1 MLFSHEMEIFSLY
14 LFSNEI
20 CTMNFQT
27 CKHSFLLFLW
37 GLFLIV
43 GSLSA
48 QKIEVRPIPLLDKL
62 PVRAIHRI
70 FQDSDGYMWYGTF
83 NGLCRYDGY
92 DINVFRSDIFTPNLL
107 RDNYI
112 TYIVED
118 HKKKIWFG
126 TMKGLYIL
134 DKATYRITP
143 VEVDDISEKN
153 IFTINVTSDGTVWV
167 SVAGWLYRFN
177 ADGTLLKKYEMTFN
191 QVAQCVYIVYED
203 RKGNLLISVTDCGMY
218 RLNKETD
225 AFEPYFHH
233 KEYRFIERIIWDEIH
248 HCYWLGTWE
257 KGIVCFDPEADD
269 AGRWYVSQPLP
280 VDIAHQATGDV
291 FHMVQD
297 DVFHYLWVTTDKDLF
312 VFRITEQRRLEQVD
326 TSPFLPVG
334 NKMLYEIYKSREGQL
349 WVSAFDMESFMVD
362 IRDNG
367 VDKYPL
373 APLRN
378 RIKANPVVTSLCKDS
393 KGMFWFTQERYGV
406 CIYDAATDRLRHYT
420 DCPKAGML
428 PLGNVTN
435 LTASKMEGSVWGVLY
450 PFSSSIVRLHQDNM
464 EISQEIRINLNE
476 VVRQPGHVVSML
488 EDKKQDLWI
497 GTNRGLFVYRTGT
510 GNLEMI
516 DSELGSVN
524 GIVQAN
530 DGKIWFAVADK
541 GLGFM
546 KNDGQYELFPSAKDF
561 MCMDVSSDGKLWLGT
576 GLGEVLQFDTQ
587 LKTLSDHSMSC
598 GMKGDF
604 INQIVVDTYNHI
616 WIVTNQML
624 KEYNPNNGAY
634 RSYATNDLQL
644 SLSRFMEKSV
654 YYDRKAGEIFFGGVS
669 GFISIAP
676 SQALESIPEQIATH
690 ITDMRVKGK
699 SIRKEISPGNSIRLS
714 PDSQDLEISFSTLS
728 YCGLEQIRYTYRLVG
743 VDKDWIYLNPGENK
757 AFYNKLSKGTYTF
770 QVKATDKNGL
780 WSNQITELEIYRL
793 PAFYE
798 TWWAYLIYI
807 CISLGLIAL
816 FFYLYIRQM
825 KRENNKK
832 LVDEMTQLKLRY
844 FTNVSHELLSPL
856 AVLSCLAGSIRS
868 SDKEDKKYVD
878 MMLANIKRL
887 KALLQQILDLRRIDN
902 KKMELSVSYGDVLA
916 FLKELCKDSFS
927 IMMSEKQINFSL
939 VAEEDSV
946 KGFFD
951 RDKLDKIVSN
961 LLSNAY
967 KYTPSGK
974 SVFLS
979 VGTKYAGGHEYL
991 VLKVGDEGIGI
1002 SSKEQDKIFVRFYN
1016 NKNSKPGLS
1025 NGIGLSLTKELVEL
1039 HHGHIALKSALGKG
1053 STFTIEIPLDKECYL
1068 SDEYCKMSEPVLSET
1083 SELEP
1088 SGEENLR
1095 ETLLL
1100 VEDNRE
1106 LLYLMKDIFAEDYR
1120 VLMAENGREAWES
1133 IRKNGV
1139 NIVVS
1144 DIMIPEMD
1152 GIELCRH
1159 IKNDTAT
1166 SHIIVVLLT
1175 AQISMENEI
1184 TSYELGADDYV
1195 SKPFEPDVLKV
1206 RLKNLL
1212 NKRKQIQANSKNN
1225 PSIGMISKIDFT
1237 SLDEQLIEKAIKV
1250 VERNLSEP
1258 EFDVVAL
1265 ASELGMS
1272 RSTLARKIKGITG
1285 KTPLDFI
1292 KDIKMKHACQMLK
1305 NKRMS
1310 IAEVVVALGYND
1322 HKYFAASFREVY
1334 GMTPSEYQ
1342 KKAEEIEII

>member
-1 MLFSHEMEIFSLY
+1 
-14 LFSNEI
+14 
-20 CTMNFQT
+20 
-27 CKHSFLLFLW
+27 
-37 GLFLIV
+37 
-43 GSLSA
+43 
-48 QKIEVRPIPLLDKL
+48 
-62 PVRAIHRI
+62 
-70 FQDSDGYMWYGTF
+70 
-83 NGLCRYDGY
+83 
-92 DINVFRSDIFTPNLL
+92 
-107 RDNYI
+107 
-112 TYIVED
+112 
-118 HKKKIWFG
+118 
-126 TMKGLYIL
+126 
-134 DKATYRITP
+134 
-143 VEVDDISEKN
+143 
-153 IFTINVTSDGTVWV
+153 
-167 SVAGWLYRFN
+167 
-177 ADGTLLKKYEMTFN
+177 
-191 QVAQCVYIVYED
+191 
-203 RKGNLLISVTDCGMY
+203 MY

-225 AFEPYFHH
+225 TFEPYFHH

-269 AGRWYVSQPLP
+269 AERRYISQPLP

-312 VFRITEQRRLEQVD
+312 VFRITEQRKLEQVD
-326 TSPFLPVG
+326 TSLFLPAG
-334 NKMLYEIYKSREGQL
+334 NKMLYEIYKNREGQL
-349 WVSAFDMESFMVD
+349 WVSAFDMESFMVE

-373 APLRN
+373 APLRD

-406 CIYDAATDRLRHYT
+406 CIYDAVTDKLRHYT
-420 DCPKAGML
+420 DCPKTEML

-450 PFSSSIVRLHQDNM
+450 LFSSSIVRLYQDNM
-464 EISQEIRINLNE
+464 KISQEIRINLNE

-510 GNLEMI
+510 RKLEVI

-524 GIVQAN
+524 GIVQTN
-530 DGKIWFAVADK
+530 DGKIWFAVAGK

-546 KNDGQYELFPSAKDF
+546 KNDGQYELFPFAKDF

-587 LKTLSDHSMSC
+587 LKTLSDHSMIC

-604 INQIVVDTYNHI
+604 INQIVVDVYNHI
-616 WIVTNQML
+616 WIVTNQIL

-634 RSYATNDLQL
+634 RSYATNDPQL
-644 SLSRFMEKSV
+644 SLNRFMEKSV
-654 YYDRKAGEIFFGGVS
+654 YYDRKDGEIFFGGVS

-676 SQALESIPEQIATH
+676 SQALESIPEQIVTH
-690 ITDMRVKGK
+690 ITNMRVKGK
-699 SIRKEISPGNSIRLS
+699 SILKEISPGNSVRLS

-728 YCGLEQIRYTYRLVG
+728 YCGLEQIRYAYRLVG
-743 VDKDWIYLNPGENK
+743 VDKNWVYLNPGENK
-757 AFYNKLSKGTYTF
+757 AFYNKLSKGAYTF

-793 PAFYE
+793 PAIYE
-798 TWWAYLIYI
+798 TWWAYLIYV

-816 FFYLYIRQM
+816 FVYLYIWRM

-832 LVDEMTQLKLRY
+832 LADEMTQLKLRY

-856 AVLSCLAGSIRS
+856 AVLSCLADSIRS
-868 SDKEDKKYVD
+868 SDKEDRKHVS
-878 MMLANIKRL
+878 MMLMNIKRL
-887 KALLQQILDLRRIDN
+887 KNLLQQILDLRRIDN
-902 KKMELSVSYGDVLA
+902 KKMGLSVSYGDVLA

-927 IMMSEKQINFSL
+927 IIMSEKQINFSL

-974 SVFLS
+974 SVFFS
-979 VGTKYAGGHEYL
+979 VGTKYTGSHKYL
-991 VLKVGDEGIGI
+991 VLKVRDEGIGI

-1016 NKNSKPGLS
+1016 NKNSKSGVS

-1053 STFTIEIPLDKECYL
+1053 STFTVEIPLDKECYL
-1068 SDEYCKMSEPVLSET
+1068 SNEYQEISEPVLPEIGESDPSEEGT
-1083 SELEP
+1083 
-1088 SGEENLR
+1088 LR

-1106 LLYLMKDIFAEDYR
+1106 LLYLMKDIFAEDYW
-1120 VLMAENGREAWES
+1120 VLVAENGREAWES

-1139 NIVVS
+1139 DIVVS
-1144 DIMIPEMD
+1144 DIMMPEMD
-1152 GIELCRH
+1152 GMELCRH
-1159 IKNDTAT
+1159 IKNDIAT

-1184 TSYELGADDYV
+1184 ASYELGADDYV
-1195 SKPFEPDVLKV
+1195 SKPFEPNVLKV
-1206 RLKNLL
+1206 HLKNLL
-1212 NKRKQIQANSKNN
+1212 KKRKQIQANFKSN

-1250 VERNLSEP
+1250 VERNLSDP
-1258 EFDVVAL
+1258 EFNVVAL

-1285 KTPLDFI
+1285 RTPLDFI

-1310 IAEVVVALGYND
+1310 IAEMVIALGYND
-1322 HKYFAASFREVY
+1322 HKYFATSFREVY

-1342 KKAEEIEII
+1342 KKVEEIELI

>member
-1 MLFSHEMEIFSLY
+1 M
-14 LFSNEI
+14 
-20 CTMNFQT
+20 
-27 CKHSFLLFLW
+27 
-37 GLFLIV
+37 
-43 GSLSA
+43 
-48 QKIEVRPIPLLDKL
+48 
-62 PVRAIHRI
+62 
-70 FQDSDGYMWYGTF
+70 
-83 NGLCRYDGY
+83 
-92 DINVFRSDIFTPNLL
+92 
-107 RDNYI
+107 
-112 TYIVED
+112 
-118 HKKKIWFG
+118 
-126 TMKGLYIL
+126 
-134 DKATYRITP
+134 
-143 VEVDDISEKN
+143 
-153 IFTINVTSDGTVWV
+153 
-167 SVAGWLYRFN
+167 
-177 ADGTLLKKYEMTFN
+177 
-191 QVAQCVYIVYED
+191 
-203 RKGNLLISVTDCGMY
+203 
-218 RLNKETD
+218 
-225 AFEPYFHH
+225 
-233 KEYRFIERIIWDEIH
+233 
-248 HCYWLGTWE
+248 
-257 KGIVCFDPEADD
+257 
-269 AGRWYVSQPLP
+269 
-280 VDIAHQATGDV
+280 
-291 FHMVQD
+291 
-297 DVFHYLWVTTDKDLF
+297 
-312 VFRITEQRRLEQVD
+312 
-326 TSPFLPVG
+326 
-334 NKMLYEIYKSREGQL
+334 
-349 WVSAFDMESFMVD
+349 
-362 IRDNG
+362 
-367 VDKYPL
+367 
-373 APLRN
+373 
-378 RIKANPVVTSLCKDS
+378 
-393 KGMFWFTQERYGV
+393 
-406 CIYDAATDRLRHYT
+406 
-420 DCPKAGML
+420 
-428 PLGNVTN
+428 
-435 LTASKMEGSVWGVLY
+435 
-450 PFSSSIVRLHQDNM
+450 
-464 EISQEIRINLNE
+464 
-476 VVRQPGHVVSML
+476 
-488 EDKKQDLWI
+488 
-497 GTNRGLFVYRTGT
+497 
-510 GNLEMI
+510 
-516 DSELGSVN
+516 
-524 GIVQAN
+524 
-530 DGKIWFAVADK
+530 
-541 GLGFM
+541 
-546 KNDGQYELFPSAKDF
+546 
-561 MCMDVSSDGKLWLGT
+561 
-576 GLGEVLQFDTQ
+576 
-587 LKTLSDHSMSC
+587 
-598 GMKGDF
+598 
-604 INQIVVDTYNHI
+604 
-616 WIVTNQML
+616 
-624 KEYNPNNGAY
+624 
-634 RSYATNDLQL
+634 
-644 SLSRFMEKSV
+644 
-654 YYDRKAGEIFFGGVS
+654 
-669 GFISIAP
+669 
-676 SQALESIPEQIATH
+676 
-690 ITDMRVKGK
+690 
-699 SIRKEISPGNSIRLS
+699 
-714 PDSQDLEISFSTLS
+714 
-728 YCGLEQIRYTYRLVG
+728 
-743 VDKDWIYLNPGENK
+743 
-757 AFYNKLSKGTYTF
+757 
-770 QVKATDKNGL
+770 
-780 WSNQITELEIYRL
+780 
-793 PAFYE
+793 
-798 TWWAYLIYI
+798 
-807 CISLGLIAL
+807 
-816 FFYLYIRQM
+816 
-825 KRENNKK
+825 
-832 LVDEMTQLKLRY
+832 
-844 FTNVSHELLSPL
+844 LSPL

>member
-1 MLFSHEMEIFSLY
+1 M
-14 LFSNEI
+14 
-20 CTMNFQT
+20 
-27 CKHSFLLFLW
+27 
-37 GLFLIV
+37 
-43 GSLSA
+43 
-48 QKIEVRPIPLLDKL
+48 
-62 PVRAIHRI
+62 
-70 FQDSDGYMWYGTF
+70 
-83 NGLCRYDGY
+83 
-92 DINVFRSDIFTPNLL
+92 
-107 RDNYI
+107 
-112 TYIVED
+112 
-118 HKKKIWFG
+118 
-126 TMKGLYIL
+126 
-134 DKATYRITP
+134 
-143 VEVDDISEKN
+143 
-153 IFTINVTSDGTVWV
+153 
-167 SVAGWLYRFN
+167 
-177 ADGTLLKKYEMTFN
+177 
-191 QVAQCVYIVYED
+191 
-203 RKGNLLISVTDCGMY
+203 
-218 RLNKETD
+218 
-225 AFEPYFHH
+225 
-233 KEYRFIERIIWDEIH
+233 
-248 HCYWLGTWE
+248 
-257 KGIVCFDPEADD
+257 
-269 AGRWYVSQPLP
+269 
-280 VDIAHQATGDV
+280 
-291 FHMVQD
+291 
-297 DVFHYLWVTTDKDLF
+297 
-312 VFRITEQRRLEQVD
+312 
-326 TSPFLPVG
+326 
-334 NKMLYEIYKSREGQL
+334 
-349 WVSAFDMESFMVD
+349 
-362 IRDNG
+362 
-367 VDKYPL
+367 
-373 APLRN
+373 
-378 RIKANPVVTSLCKDS
+378 
-393 KGMFWFTQERYGV
+393 
-406 CIYDAATDRLRHYT
+406 
-420 DCPKAGML
+420 
-428 PLGNVTN
+428 
-435 LTASKMEGSVWGVLY
+435 
-450 PFSSSIVRLHQDNM
+450 
-464 EISQEIRINLNE
+464 
-476 VVRQPGHVVSML
+476 
-488 EDKKQDLWI
+488 
-497 GTNRGLFVYRTGT
+497 
-510 GNLEMI
+510 
-516 DSELGSVN
+516 
-524 GIVQAN
+524 
-530 DGKIWFAVADK
+530 
-541 GLGFM
+541 
-546 KNDGQYELFPSAKDF
+546 
-561 MCMDVSSDGKLWLGT
+561 
-576 GLGEVLQFDTQ
+576 GEVLQFDTQ

>member
-1 MLFSHEMEIFSLY
+1 
-14 LFSNEI
+14 
-20 CTMNFQT
+20 
-27 CKHSFLLFLW
+27 
-37 GLFLIV
+37 
-43 GSLSA
+43 
-48 QKIEVRPIPLLDKL
+48 
-62 PVRAIHRI
+62 
-70 FQDSDGYMWYGTF
+70 
-83 NGLCRYDGY
+83 
-92 DINVFRSDIFTPNLL
+92 
-107 RDNYI
+107 
-112 TYIVED
+112 
-118 HKKKIWFG
+118 
-126 TMKGLYIL
+126 
-134 DKATYRITP
+134 
-143 VEVDDISEKN
+143 
-153 IFTINVTSDGTVWV
+153 
-167 SVAGWLYRFN
+167 
-177 ADGTLLKKYEMTFN
+177 MTFN
-191 QVAQCVYIVYED
+191 QVAQYVYIVYED
-203 RKGNLLISVTDCGMY
+203 RKGNLIISVTDCGMY

-225 AFEPYFHH
+225 TFEPYFHH

-269 AGRWYVSQPLP
+269 AERRYISQPLP

-312 VFRITEQRRLEQVD
+312 VFRITEQRKLEQVD
-326 TSPFLPVG
+326 TSLFLPAG
-334 NKMLYEIYKSREGQL
+334 NKMLYEIYKNREGQL
-349 WVSAFDMESFMVD
+349 WVSAFDMESFMVE

-373 APLRN
+373 APLRD

-406 CIYDAATDRLRHYT
+406 CIYDAVTDKLRHYT
-420 DCPKAGML
+420 DCPKTEML

-450 PFSSSIVRLHQDNM
+450 LFSSSIVRLYQDNM
-464 EISQEIRINLNE
+464 KISQEIRINLNE

-510 GNLEMI
+510 RKLEVI

-524 GIVQAN
+524 GIVQTN
-530 DGKIWFAVADK
+530 DGKIWFAVAGK

-546 KNDGQYELFPSAKDF
+546 KNDGQYELFPFAKDF

-587 LKTLSDHSMSC
+587 LKTLSDHSMIC

-604 INQIVVDTYNHI
+604 INQIVVDVYNHI
-616 WIVTNQML
+616 WIVTNQIL

-634 RSYATNDLQL
+634 RSYATNDPQL
-644 SLSRFMEKSV
+644 SLNRFMEKSV
-654 YYDRKAGEIFFGGVS
+654 YYDRKDGEIFFGGVS

-676 SQALESIPEQIATH
+676 SQALESIPEQIVTH
-690 ITDMRVKGK
+690 ITNMRVKGK
-699 SIRKEISPGNSIRLS
+699 SILKEISPGNSVRLS

-728 YCGLEQIRYTYRLVG
+728 YCGLEQIRYAYRLVG
-743 VDKDWIYLNPGENK
+743 VDKNWVYLNPGENK
-757 AFYNKLSKGTYTF
+757 AFYNKLSKGAYTF

-793 PAFYE
+793 PAIYE
-798 TWWAYLIYI
+798 TWWAYLIYV

-816 FFYLYIRQM
+816 FVYLYIWRM

-832 LVDEMTQLKLRY
+832 LADEMTQLKLRY

-856 AVLSCLAGSIRS
+856 AVLSCLADSIRS
-868 SDKEDKKYVD
+868 SDKEDRKHVS
-878 MMLANIKRL
+878 MMLMNIKRL
-887 KALLQQILDLRRIDN
+887 KNLLQQILDLRRIDN
-902 KKMELSVSYGDVLA
+902 KKMGLSVSYGDVLA

-927 IMMSEKQINFSL
+927 IIMSEKQINFSL

-974 SVFLS
+974 SVFFS
-979 VGTKYAGGHEYL
+979 VGTKYTGSHKYL
-991 VLKVGDEGIGI
+991 VLKVRDEGIGI

-1016 NKNSKPGLS
+1016 NKNSKSGVS

-1053 STFTIEIPLDKECYL
+1053 STFTVEIPLDKECYL
-1068 SDEYCKMSEPVLSET
+1068 SNEYQEISEPVLPEIGESDPSEEGT
-1083 SELEP
+1083 
-1088 SGEENLR
+1088 LR

-1106 LLYLMKDIFAEDYR
+1106 LLYLMKDIFAEDYW
-1120 VLMAENGREAWES
+1120 VLVAENGREAWES

-1139 NIVVS
+1139 DIVVS
-1144 DIMIPEMD
+1144 DIMMPEMD
-1152 GIELCRH
+1152 GMELCRH
-1159 IKNDTAT
+1159 IKNDIAT

-1184 TSYELGADDYV
+1184 ASYELGADDYV
-1195 SKPFEPDVLKV
+1195 SKPFEPNVLKV
-1206 RLKNLL
+1206 HLKNLL
-1212 NKRKQIQANSKNN
+1212 KKRKQIQANFKSN

-1250 VERNLSEP
+1250 VERNLSDP
-1258 EFDVVAL
+1258 EFNVVAL

-1285 KTPLDFI
+1285 RTPLDFI

-1310 IAEVVVALGYND
+1310 IAEMVIALGYND
-1322 HKYFAASFREVY
+1322 HKYFATSFREVY

-1342 KKAEEIEII
+1342 KKVEEIELI

>member
-1 MLFSHEMEIFSLY
+1 
-14 LFSNEI
+14 
-20 CTMNFQT
+20 
-27 CKHSFLLFLW
+27 
-37 GLFLIV
+37 
-43 GSLSA
+43 
-48 QKIEVRPIPLLDKL
+48 
-62 PVRAIHRI
+62 
-70 FQDSDGYMWYGTF
+70 
-83 NGLCRYDGY
+83 
-92 DINVFRSDIFTPNLL
+92 
-107 RDNYI
+107 
-112 TYIVED
+112 
-118 HKKKIWFG
+118 
-126 TMKGLYIL
+126 
-134 DKATYRITP
+134 
-143 VEVDDISEKN
+143 
-153 IFTINVTSDGTVWV
+153 
-167 SVAGWLYRFN
+167 
-177 ADGTLLKKYEMTFN
+177 
-191 QVAQCVYIVYED
+191 
-203 RKGNLLISVTDCGMY
+203 
-218 RLNKETD
+218 
-225 AFEPYFHH
+225 
-233 KEYRFIERIIWDEIH
+233 
-248 HCYWLGTWE
+248 
-257 KGIVCFDPEADD
+257 
-269 AGRWYVSQPLP
+269 
-280 VDIAHQATGDV
+280 
-291 FHMVQD
+291 
-297 DVFHYLWVTTDKDLF
+297 
-312 VFRITEQRRLEQVD
+312 
-326 TSPFLPVG
+326 
-334 NKMLYEIYKSREGQL
+334 
-349 WVSAFDMESFMVD
+349 
-362 IRDNG
+362 
-367 VDKYPL
+367 
-373 APLRN
+373 
-378 RIKANPVVTSLCKDS
+378 
-393 KGMFWFTQERYGV
+393 
-406 CIYDAATDRLRHYT
+406 
-420 DCPKAGML
+420 
-428 PLGNVTN
+428 
-435 LTASKMEGSVWGVLY
+435 
-450 PFSSSIVRLHQDNM
+450 
-464 EISQEIRINLNE
+464 
-476 VVRQPGHVVSML
+476 
-488 EDKKQDLWI
+488 
-497 GTNRGLFVYRTGT
+497 
-510 GNLEMI
+510 
-516 DSELGSVN
+516 
-524 GIVQAN
+524 
-530 DGKIWFAVADK
+530 
-541 GLGFM
+541 
-546 KNDGQYELFPSAKDF
+546 
-561 MCMDVSSDGKLWLGT
+561 
-576 GLGEVLQFDTQ
+576 
-587 LKTLSDHSMSC
+587 
-598 GMKGDF
+598 
-604 INQIVVDTYNHI
+604 
-616 WIVTNQML
+616 
-624 KEYNPNNGAY
+624 
-634 RSYATNDLQL
+634 
-644 SLSRFMEKSV
+644 
-654 YYDRKAGEIFFGGVS
+654 
-669 GFISIAP
+669 
-676 SQALESIPEQIATH
+676 
-690 ITDMRVKGK
+690 MRVKGK

-743 VDKDWIYLNPGENK
+743 VDKDWIYLNPSENK

>member
-1 MLFSHEMEIFSLY
+1 
-14 LFSNEI
+14 
-20 CTMNFQT
+20 
-27 CKHSFLLFLW
+27 
-37 GLFLIV
+37 
-43 GSLSA
+43 
-48 QKIEVRPIPLLDKL
+48 
-62 PVRAIHRI
+62 
-70 FQDSDGYMWYGTF
+70 
-83 NGLCRYDGY
+83 
-92 DINVFRSDIFTPNLL
+92 
-107 RDNYI
+107 
-112 TYIVED
+112 
-118 HKKKIWFG
+118 
-126 TMKGLYIL
+126 
-134 DKATYRITP
+134 
-143 VEVDDISEKN
+143 
-153 IFTINVTSDGTVWV
+153 
-167 SVAGWLYRFN
+167 
-177 ADGTLLKKYEMTFN
+177 
-191 QVAQCVYIVYED
+191 
-203 RKGNLLISVTDCGMY
+203 
-218 RLNKETD
+218 
-225 AFEPYFHH
+225 
-233 KEYRFIERIIWDEIH
+233 
-248 HCYWLGTWE
+248 
-257 KGIVCFDPEADD
+257 
-269 AGRWYVSQPLP
+269 
-280 VDIAHQATGDV
+280 
-291 FHMVQD
+291 
-297 DVFHYLWVTTDKDLF
+297 
-312 VFRITEQRRLEQVD
+312 
-326 TSPFLPVG
+326 
-334 NKMLYEIYKSREGQL
+334 
-349 WVSAFDMESFMVD
+349 
-362 IRDNG
+362 
-367 VDKYPL
+367 
-373 APLRN
+373 
-378 RIKANPVVTSLCKDS
+378 
-393 KGMFWFTQERYGV
+393 
-406 CIYDAATDRLRHYT
+406 
-420 DCPKAGML
+420 
-428 PLGNVTN
+428 
-435 LTASKMEGSVWGVLY
+435 
-450 PFSSSIVRLHQDNM
+450 
-464 EISQEIRINLNE
+464 
-476 VVRQPGHVVSML
+476 
-488 EDKKQDLWI
+488 
-497 GTNRGLFVYRTGT
+497 
-510 GNLEMI
+510 
-516 DSELGSVN
+516 
-524 GIVQAN
+524 
-530 DGKIWFAVADK
+530 
-541 GLGFM
+541 M

>member
-1 MLFSHEMEIFSLY
+1 M
-14 LFSNEI
+14 
-20 CTMNFQT
+20 
-27 CKHSFLLFLW
+27 
-37 GLFLIV
+37 
-43 GSLSA
+43 
-48 QKIEVRPIPLLDKL
+48 
-62 PVRAIHRI
+62 
-70 FQDSDGYMWYGTF
+70 
-83 NGLCRYDGY
+83 
-92 DINVFRSDIFTPNLL
+92 
-107 RDNYI
+107 
-112 TYIVED
+112 
-118 HKKKIWFG
+118 
-126 TMKGLYIL
+126 
-134 DKATYRITP
+134 
-143 VEVDDISEKN
+143 EVDDISEKN

-177 ADGTLLKKYEMTFN
+177 ADGTLLKRYEMTFN
-191 QVAQCVYIVYED
+191 QVAQYVYIVYED
-203 RKGNLLISVTDCGMY
+203 RKGNLIISVTDCGMY

-225 AFEPYFHH
+225 TFEPYFHH

-269 AGRWYVSQPLP
+269 AERRYISQPLP

-312 VFRITEQRRLEQVD
+312 VFRITEQRKLEQVD
-326 TSPFLPVG
+326 TSLFLPAG
-334 NKMLYEIYKSREGQL
+334 NKMLYEIYKNREGQL
-349 WVSAFDMESFMVD
+349 WVSAFDMESFMVE

-373 APLRN
+373 APLRD

-406 CIYDAATDRLRHYT
+406 CIYDAVTDKLRHYT
-420 DCPKAGML
+420 DCPKTEML

-450 PFSSSIVRLHQDNM
+450 LFSSSIVRLYQDNM
-464 EISQEIRINLNE
+464 KISQEIRINLNE

-510 GNLEMI
+510 RKLEVI

-524 GIVQAN
+524 GIVQTN
-530 DGKIWFAVADK
+530 DGKIWFAVAGK

-546 KNDGQYELFPSAKDF
+546 KNDGQYELFPFAKDF

-587 LKTLSDHSMSC
+587 LKTLSDHSMIC

-604 INQIVVDTYNHI
+604 INQIVVDVYNHI
-616 WIVTNQML
+616 WIVTNQIL

-634 RSYATNDLQL
+634 RSYATNDPQL
-644 SLSRFMEKSV
+644 SLNRFMEKSV
-654 YYDRKAGEIFFGGVS
+654 YYDRKDGEIFFGGVS

-676 SQALESIPEQIATH
+676 SQALESIPEQIVTH
-690 ITDMRVKGK
+690 ITNMRVKGK
-699 SIRKEISPGNSIRLS
+699 SILKEISPGNSVRLS

-728 YCGLEQIRYTYRLVG
+728 YCGLEQIRYAYRLVG
-743 VDKDWIYLNPGENK
+743 VDKNWVYLNPGENK
-757 AFYNKLSKGTYTF
+757 AFYNKLSKGAYTF

-793 PAFYE
+793 PAIYE
-798 TWWAYLIYI
+798 TWWAYLIYV

-816 FFYLYIRQM
+816 FVYLYIWRM

-832 LVDEMTQLKLRY
+832 LADEMTQLKLRY

-856 AVLSCLAGSIRS
+856 AVLSCLADSIRS
-868 SDKEDKKYVD
+868 SDKEDRKHVS
-878 MMLANIKRL
+878 MMLMNIKRL
-887 KALLQQILDLRRIDN
+887 KNLLQQILDLRRIDN
-902 KKMELSVSYGDVLA
+902 KKMGLSVSYGDVLA

-927 IMMSEKQINFSL
+927 IIMSEKQINFSL

-974 SVFLS
+974 SVFFS
-979 VGTKYAGGHEYL
+979 VGTKYTGSHKYL
-991 VLKVGDEGIGI
+991 VLKVRDEGIGI

-1016 NKNSKPGLS
+1016 NKNSKSGVS

-1053 STFTIEIPLDKECYL
+1053 STFTVEIPLDKECYL
-1068 SDEYCKMSEPVLSET
+1068 SNEYQEISEPVLPEIGESDPSEEGT
-1083 SELEP
+1083 
-1088 SGEENLR
+1088 LR

-1106 LLYLMKDIFAEDYR
+1106 LLYLMKDIFAEDYW
-1120 VLMAENGREAWES
+1120 VLVAENGREAWES

-1139 NIVVS
+1139 DIVVS
-1144 DIMIPEMD
+1144 DIMMPEMD
-1152 GIELCRH
+1152 GMELCRH
-1159 IKNDTAT
+1159 IKNDIAT

-1184 TSYELGADDYV
+1184 ASYELGADDYV
-1195 SKPFEPDVLKV
+1195 SKPFEPNVLKV
-1206 RLKNLL
+1206 HLKNLL
-1212 NKRKQIQANSKNN
+1212 KKRKQIQANFKSN

-1250 VERNLSEP
+1250 VERNLSDP
-1258 EFDVVAL
+1258 EFNVVAL

-1285 KTPLDFI
+1285 RTPLDFI

-1310 IAEVVVALGYND
+1310 IAEMVIALGYND
-1322 HKYFAASFREVY
+1322 HKYFATSFREVY

-1342 KKAEEIEII
+1342 KKVEEIELI